1 LEIVGRCVDRCKI
14 ATQKKKELKF
24 SNFSQ
29 PCSIKLLLLSLKKY
43 GTFCPMLQLRTP
55 ALCTQAKAPLSFTQR
70 ARRLALAM
78 VVFLDIG
85 YVRIRNHFVELVTKK
100 KVRDLAK
107 STKLQAQAPW
117 LLTK

>member
-1 LEIVGRCVDRCKI
+1 MQDCNP
-14 ATQKKKELKF
+14 KKKRIKIFELF
-24 SNFSQ
+24 TTLFI
-29 PCSIKLLLLSLKKY
+29 IKLLLLSLKKY

-107 STKLQAQAPW
+107 SIKLQAQAPW

>member
-1 LEIVGRCVDRCKI
+1 LSYATTRNTGFVYSSKSTIVLYTKGR
-14 ATQKKKELKF
+14 
-24 SNFSQ
+24 
-29 PCSIKLLLLSLKKY
+29 
-43 GTFCPMLQLRTP
+43 G
-55 ALCTQAKAPLSFTQR
+55 
-70 ARRLALAM
+70 LALAM

-107 STKLQAQAPW
+107 SAKLQAQAPW